1 MIKDDGDIV
10 RGLGFVVMNSAH
22 LEGWVNELLFHLDSI
37 EEYTE
42 KQQRWSISKKIKK
55 IKNILTKIDDPLAKE
70 ICEDI
75 DLCSE
80 HFEWRN
86 EVVHGRIYSPEYHE
100 DNLYS
105 LRPNVPN
112 RKADSKELYTL
123 ANNLDELS
131 ARIYRPTIFKLS
143 RLIEKMKQQDV

>member
-1 MIKDDGDIV
+1 MIQDDGDII
-10 RGLGFVVMNSAH
+10 RGLGFVVMNSAY
-22 LEGWVNELLFHLDSI
+22 LEGWINELLFQLASV

-42 KQQRWSISKKIKK
+42 KQQRWPISRKIKK
-55 IKNILTKIDDPLAKE
+55 IKGILSKSDDPLAEE
-70 ICEDI
+70 IRDDL

-86 EVVHGRIYSPEYHE
+86 ELVHGRIYSPEYNE
-100 DNLYS
+100 DNLHS

-123 ANNLDELS
+123 ANNLEELS
-131 ARIYRPTIFKLS
+131 ARVYRPTIFKLQ
-143 RLIEKMKQQDV
+143 RLIEKLKQGDV

>member
-22 LEGWVNELLFHLDSI
+22 LEGWINELLFHFNSI

-42 KQQRWSISKKIKK
+42 KQQRWTISRKIKK
-55 IKNILTKIDDPLAKE
+55 IKGILSKSADPLAKE
-70 ICEDI
+70 ICDDL

-86 EVVHGRIYSPEYHE
+86 ELVHGRIYSPEYHK
-100 DNLYS
+100 DNLRS
-105 LRPNVPN
+105 SRPNVPN
-112 RKADSKELYTL
+112 RKAASEELYTL
-123 ANNLDELS
+123 ANNLDKLS
-131 ARIYRPTIFKLS
+131 ARIYRPTIFKLP
-143 RLIEKMKQQDV
+143 RLIEKLKQKNL

>member
-22 LEGWVNELLFHLDSI
+22 LEGWIDELLFHLNPI

-42 KQQRWSISKKIKK
+42 KQQRWFISRKIKK
-55 IKNILTKIDDPLAKE
+55 IKGILSKTDEPFAKE
-70 ICEDI
+70 ICDDL

-86 EVVHGRIYSPEYHE
+86 ELVHGRIYAPEYHE
-100 DNLYS
+100 DNLKS
-105 LRPNVPN
+105 SRPNIPD

-123 ANNLDELS
+123 ANNLNELS
-131 ARIYRPTIFKLS
+131 SRVYRPTIFKLP
-143 RLIEKMKQQDV
+143 RLIEKLKLKNV

>member
-1 MIKDDGDIV
+1 MIEDDGDIL

-22 LEGWVNELLFHLDSI
+22 LEGWVNELLFQFASV

-42 KQQRWSISKKIKK
+42 KQQRWPISRKIKK
-55 IKNILTKIDDPLAKE
+55 IKNILSKSDDPLAKE
-70 ICEDI
+70 MCEDL

-86 EVVHGRIYSPEYHE
+86 ELVHGRIYSPEYQK
-100 DNLYS
+100 DNLHS

-131 ARIYRPTIFKLS
+131 SRVYRPMIFKLPK
-143 RLIEKMKQQDV
+143 LIEKLKRGNI